1 MISTVC
7 AFIWG
12 VVGVVYLIRLC
23 RPFDKWKS
31 SIVALC
37 VLGLILSA
45 IFFNKM
51 FSIELGLNISSW
63 VLFGIATLLAF
74 PVMRV
79 MKVVF
84 EKASRVFNF

>member
-1 MISTVC
+1 
-7 AFIWG
+7 
-12 VVGVVYLIRLC
+12 
-23 RPFDKWKS
+23 
-31 SIVALC
+31 
-37 VLGLILSA
+37 
-45 IFFNKM
+45 M

-63 VLFGIATLLAF
+63 ALFGIATLLAF